1 MSTDAEV
8 FQPLSPLEQAFERWR
23 MRVGLVLA
31 PVLFIALWW
40 APWSPPAADAPG
52 ATLVDLLPAIF
63 HPGTRAD
70 GPGLSAEAHRLAAI
84 LATVVWLWVT
94 EALPMPVTAL
104 LGASACVVLGVAEA
118 KAVFAPFASPLMFL
132 FIGSFF
138 LSRAI
143 FLHGLDRRLAYGVI
157 GSRWVGG
164 NPSRILLA
172 FGLVTAGLSA
182 WISNTATTAM
192 MLAIGVSIL
201 RFLYGPAT
209 GGGQLD
215 RRYATGLALM
225 TSFAASIGGLATP
238 IGTPPN
244 VIGLGFIQQELQ
256 IKISF
261 LKWMLLGVPVVT
273 VLFILLYL
281 YLNWACPAG
290 RDEVAGGRELLQ
302 ERRRELGPLSPGERS
317 TLCAF
322 LVTVALWLL
331 PGIAALVWGE
341 SHAWAK
347 GVQQALPEGVAAL
360 VGSGLLFLL
369 PGTAGERALTWPQA
383 AQIDWGVVLLYGG
396 GFALGELSNKTGLA
410 NAVGQGMA
418 AWLPSHSEFAL
429 LAGATL
435 VAALVSEAT
444 SNTASAQIVVLL
456 AIRMAEAAG
465 IDPLGPALGATF
477 GASLGFMLPVSTPCN
492 AIVYGT
498 GYVPLSRMIR
508 YGLLLDAAGVVTI
521 VALLKLLL
529 PLVRP

>member
-1 MSTDAEV
+1 MSHTEEM
-8 FQPLSPLEQAFERWR
+8 FQPLSPLEQWFERWR
-23 MRVGLVLA
+23 MRVGLWLA
-31 PVLFIALWW
+31 PLLFLALWW
-40 APWSPPAADAPG
+40 APWSPPAGDSPG
-52 ATLVDLLPAIF
+52 TSLVDLWPAGLQ
-63 HPGTRAD
+63 PGQRSA
-70 GPGLSAEAHRLAAI
+70 GEGLSGEAHRLAAI

-104 LGASACVVLGVAEA
+104 LGAASCVLLGVADA
-118 KAVFAPFASPLMFL
+118 KSVFAPFADPLMFL

-157 GSRWVGG
+157 GSQWVGG
-164 NPSRILLA
+164 DPGRILLA

-201 RFLYGPAT
+201 RFLYDPAN
-209 GGGQLD
+209 GGARFD

-244 VIGLGFIQQELQ
+244 VIGLGFIRRELN
-256 IKISF
+256 IEITF
-261 LKWMLLGVPVVT
+261 LKWMALGVPVVG
-273 VLFILLYL
+273 VLFTVLYL
-281 YLNWACPAG
+281 YLNWACPSG
-290 RDEVAGGRELLQ
+290 VREVAGGRELLR
-302 ERRRELGPLSPGERS
+302 ERRRQLGPLTPGEWS
-317 TLCAF
+317 TLVSF

-331 PGIAALVWGE
+331 PGIAALVAGDQ
-341 SHAWAK
+341 SPLAVTVRK
-347 GVQQALPEGVAAL
+347 ALPEGVAAL
-360 VGSGLLFLL
+360 VGAGLLFLL
-369 PGTAGERALTWPQA
+369 PGPPGERALTWPQA

-410 NAVGQGMA
+410 TAVGQGLA
-418 AWLPSHSEFAL
+418 SWLPGGGEFAL

-444 SNTASAQIVVLL
+444 SNTASANIVVLL
-456 AIRMAEAAG
+456 AIKMAEAAG
-465 IDPLGPALGATF
+465 VDPLGPALGATF

-498 GYVPLSRMIR
+498 GYVPLSRMVR

-521 VALLKLLL
+521 VLLVQLLL
-529 PLVRP
+529 PWLRP

>member
-8 FQPLSPLEQAFERWR
+8 FQPLSPLEQVFERWR
-23 MRVGLVLA
+23 TRVGLVLA
-31 PVLFIALWW
+31 PVLFLALWC
-40 APWSPPAADAPG
+40 APWSPPAAEAPG
-52 ATLVDLLPAIF
+52 TTLVELLPAVVQ
-63 HPGTRAD
+63 PGMRPG
-70 GPGLSAEAHRLAAI
+70 GPGLTAPAHRLAAI

-104 LGASACVVLGVAEA
+104 LGASACVLLGVADA
-118 KAVFAPFASPLMFL
+118 KTVFAPFADPLMFL

-164 NPSRILLA
+164 NPTRILLA

-201 RFLYGPAT
+201 RFLYDPAT

-244 VIGLGFIQQELQ
+244 VIGLGFIRQELG
-256 IKISF
+256 IEVSF

-273 VLFILLYL
+273 VLFTLLFL

-290 RDEVAGGRELLQ
+290 RDEVAGGRELLRQ
-302 ERRRELGPLSPGERS
+302 RRQELGPLSAGERS
-317 TLCAF
+317 TLIAF

-331 PGIAALVWGE
+331 PGVAALVWGE
-341 SHAWAK
+341 SQAWSK
-347 GVQQALPEGVAAL
+347 GIRQALPGGVAAL

-369 PGTAGERALTWPQA
+369 PAGSGQRALSWPQA

-410 NAVGQGMA
+410 TAVGQAMA
-418 AWLPSHSEFAL
+418 AWLPSHGEFAL

-444 SNTASAQIVVLL
+444 SNTASATIVVLL
-456 AIRMAEAAG
+456 A
-465 IDPLGPALGATF
+465 
-477 GASLGFMLPVSTPCN
+477 
-492 AIVYGT
+492 
-498 GYVPLSRMIR
+498 
-508 YGLLLDAAGVVTI
+508 
-521 VALLKLLL
+521 
-529 PLVRP
+529 